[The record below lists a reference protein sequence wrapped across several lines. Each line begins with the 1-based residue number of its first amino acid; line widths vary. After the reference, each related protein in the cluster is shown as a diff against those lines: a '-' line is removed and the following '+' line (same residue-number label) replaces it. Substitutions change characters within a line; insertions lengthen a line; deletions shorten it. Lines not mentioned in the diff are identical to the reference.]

1 MMADGTGHSPL
12 SDQLARFLDFKR
24 AAGYRYREEARV
36 LDELDRFLAVQLS
49 PDDPVITDRAIR
61 DFVACRGSES
71 ETTRAHRLTL
81 IRQVCRFLALE
92 EPRTAVPGPRFLAI
106 HRRAFV
112 PRVMTRMEGQRFLD
126 ACPALTPS
134 RCSPLRGLVL
144 GTALRVLYL
153 TGLRAGELLKLTRED
168 VDLSA
173 AVLRLRDTKF
183 GKSRFVPLAPDLG
196 SRLEEYSAQVAGRLG
211 PWWPPAAPFFPNR
224 VGRAYSITALR
235 AAFRQVQAVAGVAVV
250 SGGRRLRL
258 HDLRHSFAVLRL
270 LLWYEQGV
278 DLDAKL
284 PLLATYLGH
293 VGLASSQRYLQLTEE
308 LASEV
313 TRRHQARFGYLI
325 VEGGR
330 S

>member
-1 MMADGTGHSPL
+1 MIASGVVRSAL

-36 LDELDRFLAVQLS
+36 LHELDRFLAVHLS
-49 PDDPVITDRAIR
+49 PDDPVITDQVVRG
-61 DFVACRGSES
+61 FVARRASES

-92 EPRTAVPGPRFLAI
+92 EPRTALPGSRFLGI

-112 PRVMTRMEGQRFLD
+112 PRVLTRNEGQRFLD
-126 ACPALTPS
+126 ACLTLAPS
-134 RCSPLRGLVL
+134 PCSPFRGLVL
-144 GTALRVLYL
+144 GTALQVLYL
-153 TGLRAGELLKLTRED
+153 TGLRAGELLRLTRED

-183 GKSRFVPLAPDLG
+183 GKSRFVPLAQDLG
-196 SRLEEYSAQVAGRLG
+196 SRLGEYDAELARRLDSWS
-211 PWWPPAAPFFPNR
+211 PDAPFFPNR
-224 VGRAYSITALR
+224 AGRAYSITALR
-235 AAFRQVQAVAGVAVV
+235 AAFRHVQSVAGVAPL

-258 HDLRHSFAVLRL
+258 HDVRHSFAVLRL
-270 LLWYEQGV
+270 LLWYEHGV
-278 DLDAKL
+278 DLNVKL

>member
-1 MMADGTGHSPL
+1 MMAAGASRSPL
-12 SDQLARFLDFKR
+12 SHQLARFLDFKH
-24 AAGYRYREEARV
+24 AAGYRYREETRV
-36 LDELDRFLAVQLS
+36 LHELDRFLATHLS
-49 PDDPVITDRAIR
+49 PDDPVITEGVVR
-61 DFVACRGSES
+61 DFVACRASES
-71 ETTRAHRLTL
+71 DTTRAHRLSL

-92 EPRTAVPGPRFLAI
+92 EPRTTLPGPRFLGI

-112 PRVMTRMEGQRFLD
+112 PRILTRNEGRRFLD
-126 ACPALTPS
+126 ACPKLAPS
-134 RCSPLRGLVL
+134 PCSPFRGLVL
-144 GTALRVLYL
+144 GTALQVLYL
-153 TGLRAGELLKLTRED
+153 TGMRAGELLKLTRAD

-196 SRLEEYSAQVAGRLG
+196 SRLEEYDAQMVRHLA
-211 PWWPPAAPFFPNR
+211 PWPLEAPFFPNR
-224 VGRAYSITALR
+224 SGHAYSMTTLR
-235 AAFRQVQAVAGVAVV
+235 AAFRQVLGNAGVAPV
-250 SGGRRLRL
+250 SAGRGLRL

-270 LLWYEQGV
+270 LLWYERGV

-284 PLLATYLGH
+284 PHLATYLGH

-313 TRRHQARFGYLI
+313 ARRHQARFGHLI
-325 VEGGR
+325 EEGGR

>member
-1 MMADGTGHSPL
+1 MMAAGVGRSPL

-36 LDELDRFLAVQLS
+36 LDELDRFLATHLS
-49 PDDPVITDRAIR
+49 PDDPVITDRVVR
-61 DFVACRGSES
+61 DFVACRASES
-71 ETTRAHRLTL
+71 ETTRSHRLTL

-92 EPRTAVPGPRFLAI
+92 EPRTSVPGPRFLGI
-106 HRRAFV
+106 HRRGFV
-112 PRVMTRMEGQRFLD
+112 PRVLTRNEGRLFLD
-126 ACPALTPS
+126 ACPTLAPS
-134 RCSPLRGLVL
+134 PWSPFRGLVL
-144 GTALRVLYL
+144 GTALQVLYL
-153 TGLRAGELLKLTRED
+153 TGMRAGELLRLTRAD

-183 GKSRFVPLAPDLG
+183 GKSRSVPLALDLG
-196 SRLEEYSAQVAGRLG
+196 RRLG
-211 PWWPPAAPFFPNR
+211 EYEGQMARRLASWPPDAPFFPNR
-224 VGRAYSITALR
+224 AGRAYSITTLR
-235 AAFRQVQAVAGVAVV
+235 AAFRQVLGVAGVAPV
-250 SGGRRLRL
+250 SAGRRLRL

-270 LLWYEQGV
+270 LLWYEHGV

-313 TRRHQARFGYLI
+313 TRRHQARFGHLI

-330 S
+330 P

>member
-1 MMADGTGHSPL
+1 MIAAWAGRSSL
-12 SDQLARFLDFKR
+12 ADQLARFLDFKR
-24 AAGYRYREEARV
+24 AAGYRYREEARI
-36 LDELDRFLAVQLS
+36 LHELDRFLAVHLS
-49 PDDPVITDRAIR
+49 LDDPVITDQVVR

-92 EPRTAVPGPRFLAI
+92 EPRTAVPESRFLGI

-112 PRVMTRMEGQRFLD
+112 PRVLTRNEGRQFLD
-126 ACPALTPS
+126 ACPTLAPS
-134 RCSPLRGLVL
+134 RCSPFRGLVL
-144 GTALRVLYL
+144 GTALQVLYL
-153 TGLRAGELLKLTRED
+153 TGLRAGELLRLTRKD

-173 AVLRLRDTKF
+173 AVFRVRDTKF

-196 SRLEEYSAQVAGRLG
+196 SRLVEYDAQMAHRRD
-211 PWWPPAAPFFPNR
+211 PWRFDAPFFPNR
-224 VGRAYSITALR
+224 AGRAYSMTALR
-235 AAFRQVQAVAGVAVV
+235 TAFRQVQAAARVAAV

-270 LLWYEQGV
+270 LLWYERGA